1 MNDVA
6 GTSAA
11 PAQSPMKTPSSLPS
25 STEESSPKLYGLLA
39 EFETPGAILSA
50 AKKVHEAGYKW
61 WDCCTPFMVHGLDK
75 AMGIRPT
82 ILPWLVLGAGITGGI
97 LGMLL
102 QWFTNATNLEI
113 WGGPIWVTGYA
124 FLVSG
129 KPFASIPTWIPVMF
143 ELTVLLSAI
152 GTVVFLML
160 LNKLPQLYHPCFNNE
175 RFARVTD
182 DRFFIIIEAKDQLFY
197 RAKTQQLLTSLGA
210 TVVEE
215 VQA

>member
-1 MNDVA
+1 VNDVA
-6 GTSAA
+6 GTTAE
-11 PAQSPMKTPSSLPS
+11 PAQSPHTTASPSSGDGS
-25 STEESSPKLYGLLA
+25 SQKLYGLLG
-39 EFETPGAILSA
+39 EFQTPGAILSA

-61 WDCCTPFMVHGLDK
+61 WDCCTPFPVHGLDK

-82 ILPWLVLGAGITGGI
+82 ILPWFVLGAGITGGT

-113 WGGPIWVTGYA
+113 WGGPVWVTGYA

-129 KPFASIPTWIPVMF
+129 KPFASVPTWIPVMF
-143 ELTVLLSAI
+143 ELTILLAAI
-152 GTVVFLML
+152 GAVVSLML

-182 DRFFIIIEAKDQLFY
+182 DRFFIIIEAKDPKFY
-197 RAKTQQLLTSLGA
+197 RAKTEQLLSSLGA
-210 TVVEE
+210 STVEE

>member
-6 GTSAA
+6 GTTAA
-11 PAQSPMKTPSSLPS
+11 PAESPHTTASPSSVDGS
-25 STEESSPKLYGLLA
+25 SQKLYGLLG
-39 EFETPGAILSA
+39 EFQTPGAILSA

-61 WDCCTPFMVHGLDK
+61 WDCCTPFSVHGLDK

-82 ILPWLVLGAGITGGI
+82 ILPWLVLGAGITGGT
-97 LGMLL
+97 LGMVL

-113 WGGPIWVTGYA
+113 WGGPVWVTGYA

-129 KPFASIPTWIPVMF
+129 KPFASVPTWIPVMF
-143 ELTVLLSAI
+143 ELTILLAAI
-152 GTVVFLML
+152 GAVVSLML

-182 DRFFIIIEAKDQLFY
+182 DRFFIIIEAKDPKFY
-197 RAKTQQLLTSLGA
+197 RAKTEQLLSSLGA
-210 TVVEE
+210 STVEE